1 MENLLSEYFKSI
13 NIADNL
19 KPSQLNK
26 IGEDVAL
33 RYGDDESERD
43 EWLKINER
51 GIKLAAQDSK
61 GAKWAGQDS
70 FDVMYPL
77 ISSASIQFAARAY
90 PNIIKG
96 GDVVKV
102 DKPGFEN
109 GMDDRGN
116 RISKYMNFQLIN
128 KIPSWPDEMDQL
140 LFVLPVMGCHFKKTY
155 QGDMGV
161 VSENVPAAD
170 LCIPYKAKSL
180 KDAPQI
186 TQIIVLSQN
195 DVVERQRT
203 GKYRD
208 MDLVNLGYGED
219 EKDEQIFLEQHCWID
234 LDSDGYKEPYIV
246 VIHKETHEVMR
257 ISTRFNL
264 EGIHMNDKEEVYK
277 IDPVNHYTRY
287 LFMPAFDGSVYGMGF
302 GRLLGPINT
311 TVNSVINQLLDAGS
325 LYTRQGGFIGK
336 DVRLGTNQSMYFKV
350 GEWKH
355 VNYRGDDLRKNI
367 VPLPAHEPST
377 VLYQLLGTMVEA
389 GKEMSSVSE
398 LLSGEQRQS
407 NVPAATTLALI
418 EQGLKVFSG
427 IYKRIY
433 RSLKSEIDK
442 IRKLNYLYL
451 GDEEYINVLN
461 IEAKAE
467 EDFYPDDYDVIP
479 LVDETEITELQKLA
493 RSKEL
498 MELRGQGLNDIE
510 IIRRHLEALN
520 IPNPELIIPEKQEP
534 DPKEEAEVSLT
545 FAKAD
550 RESADAKLATEKV
563 NSEIV
568 EQQVSQAGVQLDAE
582 KLKIEKARTVNEIK
596 NSKIEAKQGAKE
608 GTRKLA
614 SVTPTSKQRKQK
626 SAYREVGMKSDNK
639 RRKEQVK

>member
-13 NIADNL
+13 NIAENL
-19 KPSQLNK
+19 ESTQLNK
-26 IGEDVAL
+26 IGDDVSQRFA
-33 RYGDDESERD
+33 DDEAERE
-43 EWLKINER
+43 EWLITNER
-51 GIKLAAQDSK
+51 AIKLASQDSK

-96 GDVVKV
+96 ADVVKV
-102 DKPGFEN
+102 NQPGVEK

-116 RISKYMNFQLIN
+116 RMTKYMNFQLMN

-161 VSENVPAAD
+161 VSENVPAVD

-203 GKYRD
+203 GKYREV
-208 MDLVNLGYGED
+208 DLVNLGYGTD
-219 EKDEQIFLEQHCWID
+219 EKDEQTFLEQHCWID
-234 LDSDGYKEPYIV
+234 LDGDGYKEPYIV
-246 VIHKETHEVMR
+246 VIHKETSEVMR

-264 EGIHMNDKEEVYK
+264 EGIHMNDKNEVYK

-325 LYTRQGGFIGK
+325 LYTRQGGFIGR
-336 DVRLGTNQSMYFKV
+336 DVQLGSNQSMYFKV

-433 RSLKSEIDK
+433 RSLKGEIEK
-442 IRKLNYLYL
+442 IRTLNYLFL
-451 GDEEYINVLN
+451 ENDEYINIINVP
-461 IEAKAE
+461 ARAE
-467 EDFYPDDYDVIP
+467 EDFFPDDYDLIP
-479 LVDETEITELQKLA
+479 LVDETEITELQRLA
-493 RSKEL
+493 RAKEL

-510 IIRRHLEALN
+510 IIKRYLEALN
-520 IPNPELIIPEKQEP
+520 VQDIEMIVPEEQAP
-534 DPKEEAEVSLT
+534 DPKEEAEVALT
-545 FAKAD
+545 YAKAD

-582 KLKIEKARTVNEIK
+582 KLKIEKARTVSDIK
-596 NSKIEAKQGAKE
+596 NSEIEAKQGAKE

-614 SVTPTSKQRKQK
+614 AVTPTSKQRKQK